1 MNFLNFPFFLI
12 PRSKLNPPLFL
23 ISFLS
28 QRNHFVSSHVMM
40 ELLTTSDTT
49 SSSYWLTWR
58 VLICSVIVFTPVAVS
73 LIIICKYEGLKQ
85 VKHDGKE
92 SQEGLSCDELY
103 DDDVW
108 KPCLQEIHPFW
119 LLGYRVIAFCLA
131 LATIVSKTIASGA
144 HIFYYYT
151 QWTFTL
157 VTIYFGIGMFL
168 SIYGCYQHYKMSS
181 CGFNVQHVEIDA
193 ELGYYTPLTNRK
205 DKNVLRKA
213 LNLQERCNV
222 SQAAGISSYLFQVIF
237 QMNAGAVMLTDL
249 IYWCLIFPFLTIE
262 DYTLNF
268 MTVNLHTLNA
278 ILLLGDTTLNSL
290 RFPWFRISYFILWTG
305 AFVIFHWI
313 LHACVSIWWPYPFL
327 DLSSPNAPLWYG
339 LLAIMHIPCYG
350 IFALIVNT
358 KHYLLS
364 KWFPESY
371 LLKR

>member
-1 MNFLNFPFFLI
+1 
-12 PRSKLNPPLFL
+12 
-23 ISFLS
+23 
-28 QRNHFVSSHVMM
+28 MM